1 MAKSRSNRKSVI
13 KTIAKTTE
21 TALPMVNKGLN
32 TVGTTAK
39 NVASAS
45 IPIVEKGV
53 SAVYGTMA
61 SGFDLGMKG
70 VKTVAK
76 GVKTIARKRQI
87 SRSRS
92 RSRTRKGGRKNKT
105 HRRK

>member
-1 MAKSRSNRKSVI
+1 MAKSRSNRKSVL
-13 KTIAKTTE
+13 KTLTKTTE
-21 TALPMVNKGLN
+21 SALPVMNKGLN

-39 NVASAS
+39 NVVSAS

-61 SGFDLGMKG
+61 NGFDLGIKG
-70 VKTVAK
+70 VKKVAS
-76 GVKTIARKRQI
+76 GVKTIARKRNI
-87 SRSRS
+87 GRSRS
-92 RSRTRKGGRKNKT
+92 RKGGRKNKT

>member
-1 MAKSRSNRKSVI
+1 MAKSRSNRKSVL
-13 KTIAKTTE
+13 KTITKTTE
-21 TALPMVNKGLN
+21 SALPIVNKGLN

-61 SGFDLGMKG
+61 RGFDLGMKG
-70 VKTVAK
+70 VNKVAK
-76 GVKTIARKRQI
+76 GVKTIARNRKS

-92 RSRTRKGGRKNKT
+92 RSRKGGRKNKT
-105 HRRK
+105 RRRK